1 MKNIIATLIILHNIK
16 SLLRL
21 QRRYTLSIFLSEI
34 LGKVLRSGIKSL
46 LTPAHS
52 PTASLRF
59 SNPNVKRAGALLLL
73 REQNMRPKERY
84 FVLAEDVRFELT
96 GRFTARRFSKPLV

>member
-16 SLLRL
+16 SLL
-21 QRRYTLSIFLSEI
+21 
-34 LGKVLRSGIKSL
+34 
-46 LTPAHS
+46 TPAHS
-52 PTASLRF
+52 PNGIVPLFEPQRKAKLF
-59 SNPNVKRAGALLLL
+59 ALLIL
-73 REQNMRPKERY
+73 REQNMRPQGRY

>member
-34 LGKVLRSGIKSL
+34 LGKVLRSDIKSLLRLQRRYTLSIFLSEILGKVLRSDIKSL

-52 PTASLRF
+52 PNGIIPLFESQ
-59 SNPNVKRAGALLLL
+59 
-73 REQNMRPKERY
+73 RE
-84 FVLAEDVRFELT
+84 
-96 GRFTARRFSKPLV
+96 